1 VDHESV
7 TLTVADVASQGSTEP
22 GKPAGSTGPR
32 AGQRTRRTF
41 TAAYKIKILTEFD
54 ALTEHGARGAL
65 LRREGLYH
73 SHLIDWRKNRD
84 AGALG
89 ALSSSPAPA
98 KTSPEQ
104 NENRRLKAENARMA
118 AELVKVTAVVEAL
131 GKVSALLEILSESA
145 DTPSKPAR

>member
-7 TLTVADVASQGSTEP
+7 TLTVADVASQGSKEP
-22 GKPAGSTGPR
+22 RKAAGSTGPR

-41 TAAYKIKILTEFD
+41 TAAYKMKILAEFD
-54 ALTEHGARGAL
+54 EATEHGVRGAL

-89 ALSSSPAPA
+89 AMSSSTGPA
-98 KTSPEQ
+98 KAGPEQ

-118 AELVKVTAVVEAL
+118 AELVKVNAVVEAL
-131 GKVSALLEILSESA
+131 GKVHALLEILSESA
-145 DTPSKPAR
+145 ETPTKPTR